1 MSQYDDAYMYE
12 ATFEAQYMKKLGNTE
27 AELKKSIAYSEKTVS
42 LYNAPLL
49 QPLNWRCTSRCFSLK
64 YNHVIKAINF
74 FLSKTFRLVLSKVR
88 FLCFFIGK

>member
-49 QPLNWRCTSRCFSLK
+49 QPLN
-64 YNHVIKAINF
+64 
-74 FLSKTFRLVLSKVR
+74 
-88 FLCFFIGK
+88 